1 MTLHDKDKSLL
12 QGTVPKRPEINR
24 ILFDAPPRPEPTLDP
39 GATVPLKPLSVRDV
53 QAPIKERV
61 EETARMAINALSGA
75 KKVIEAAF
83 GETSKAVLREDE
95 EEVHQAIL
103 EVFGERRE
111 VITFQM
117 YKEAL
122 EKRDTLYQAL
132 RARYVNDQF

>member
-1 MTLHDKDKSLL
+1 MTISEKDKFLL
-12 QGTVPKRPEINR
+12 QQSVPKQPEINR
-24 ILFDAPPRPEPTLDP
+24 ILFDAPPVPEHPIDP
-39 GATVPLKPLSVRDV
+39 STPIPLKPLTVRDV
-53 QAPIKERV
+53 QGPIKERV

-83 GETSKAVLREDE
+83 GETSKAFIREDE
-95 EEVHQAIL
+95 EEVHQAIE
-103 EVFGERRE
+103 EVFGERRD

-122 EKRDTLYQAL
+122 EKRDSLYQAL